1 MDLPCHDRSPLSSP
15 TWRRGWRV
23 RARLFS
29 VSEFAAAV
37 NATPCSGSVG
47 TAIGDSV
54 IAARPVRP
62 KPAVNSAVVP
72 TVATNKA
79 PKDEKTIAIGSVTI
93 ANAGRK
99 KV

>member
-1 MDLPCHDRSPLSSP
+1 
-15 TWRRGWRV
+15 
-23 RARLFS
+23 
-29 VSEFAAAV
+29 
-37 NATPCSGSVG
+37 
-47 TAIGDSV
+47 
-54 IAARPVRP
+54 
-62 KPAVNSAVVP
+62 VP

>member
-1 MDLPCHDRSPLSSP
+1 M
-15 TWRRGWRV
+15 
-23 RARLFS
+23 FS

-47 TAIGDSV
+47 AAIGDSV

-72 TVATNKA
+72 IVATNKA

>member
-1 MDLPCHDRSPLSSP
+1 VL
-15 TWRRGWRV
+15 
-23 RARLFS
+23 
-29 VSEFAAAV
+29 
-37 NATPCSGSVG
+37 
-47 TAIGDSV
+47 
-54 IAARPVRP
+54 
-62 KPAVNSAVVP
+62 

>member
-1 MDLPCHDRSPLSSP
+1 M
-15 TWRRGWRV
+15 
-23 RARLFS
+23 FS
-29 VSEFAAAV
+29 VSGFAAAV
-37 NATPCSGSVG
+37 NATPCSGSVD

-79 PKDEKTIAIGSVTI
+79 PKDEKTIAIGSATI